1 MKKSKVL
8 LFVSLFSLLA
18 GLLTSCSFIDKIIDV
33 IGGEN
38 GDNGGVT
45 TPSLDDGATVNISV
59 DSSLSSGENVLK
71 PTDYE
76 LSLSMDDLVNHG
88 VYNISYLP
96 SLGEAKILVLPIDLS
111 SLVPTTPYKPTSTIT
126 NNINKAFFA
135 DSSDSS
141 LYYESVASFYKKSSY
156 GKLNI
161 SGDVA
166 SWYDVTKSGYKSLSQ
181 IRSEDDVIQIM
192 NDAIQALHID
202 TSKYDGNKDGIID
215 GVWMIYNY
223 YDYAT
228 ASQMG
233 INISDNYWAYTFWDQ
248 ENKTP
253 SVTKPVSNVF
263 AWASY
268 DFLLEGGASKIDAH
282 TLIHETGHMLGLNDY
297 YDYNENGAP
306 TGLVDMMDANVI
318 DHNFYSKMVL
328 GWAKPYIV
336 TGDVNIQLSTTNNE
350 NNFVIVPYN
359 NLPIRTTNGKKYFNP
374 YDEYMLVEYY
384 SPTGLNEKDSV
395 NKYPGNNVQGFTK
408 EGFRV
413 YHIDA
418 RLWYLRYTNGIYS
431 TNYYKNQVLT
441 NNDYLVK
448 ATTNT
453 GEGSA
458 ENEELIYY
466 GVKDLDSSIK
476 FENNVYVSNYYNEI
490 MLIDE
495 ANRYNDINV
504 PYKNKLTNKLAVA
517 DNNCLFNKGDAFT
530 INSYSSAFIKGMFSN
545 KEEFNSNIIFK

>member
-1 MKKSKVL
+1 
-8 LFVSLFSLLA
+8 
-18 GLLTSCSFIDKIIDV
+18 
-33 IGGEN
+33 
-38 GDNGGVT
+38 
-45 TPSLDDGATVNISV
+45 
-59 DSSLSSGENVLK
+59 
-71 PTDYE
+71 
-76 LSLSMDDLVNHG
+76 
-88 VYNISYLP
+88 
-96 SLGEAKILVLPIDLS
+96 
-111 SLVPTTPYKPTSTIT
+111 
-126 NNINKAFFA
+126 
-135 DSSDSS
+135 
-141 LYYESVASFYKKSSY
+141 
-156 GKLNI
+156 
-161 SGDVA
+161 
-166 SWYDVTKSGYKSLSQ
+166 
-181 IRSEDDVIQIM
+181 M

-228 ASQMG
+228 ARQMG
-233 INISDNYWAYTFWDQ
+233 INISDNYWAYTYWDQ

-297 YDYNENGAP
+297 YDYNDIGAP
-306 TGLVDMMDANVI
+306 TGLVDMMDANII

-384 SPTGLNEKDSV
+384 SPTGLNEKDSA

-418 RLWYLRYTNGIYS
+418 RLWYLRYTNGIFS

-458 ENEELIYY
+458 ENEESIYN
-466 GVKDLDSSIK
+466 GVRDLDSSIK

-495 ANRYNDINV
+495 ANRYNDITT
-504 PYKNKLTNKLAVA
+504 PYKSKLTNKLVVA

-545 KEEFNSNIIFK
+545 KEEFDSNIIFK